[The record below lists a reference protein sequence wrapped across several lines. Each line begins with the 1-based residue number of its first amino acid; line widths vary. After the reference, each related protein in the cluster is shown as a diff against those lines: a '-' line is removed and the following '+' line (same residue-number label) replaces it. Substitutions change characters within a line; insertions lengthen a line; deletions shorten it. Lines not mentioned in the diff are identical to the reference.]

1 MLQEQVPTP
10 RRCRSASPACASPP
24 FSAPSALGTCD
35 ARRSRSLTHSLAL
48 AQLKKNII
56 AAYTAETYF
65 GGHGH
70 SVLNTKLR
78 NLQDC
83 PPLAPAAQLLH
94 HAVSDLAA
102 SPEYGYDGVAYRAMR
117 LAPELVAE
125 YKVHRDTKQ
134 NLFSWPGF
142 TSCTRD
148 AETCLGFVEDWDL
161 NVVFAIRGGGRRLR
175 PMRIEEWSQHPE
187 ELEVLYDLGQQFE
200 ILEIE
205 RTTRDGAA
213 RLLGLHEPPAGGSGE
228 REVVVISVKAVDRF
242 HELVTD
248 VFKDGGRIEEA
259 LRVCKLRLER
269 DCRVYGERSTE
280 AADALG
286 SVAIVYQAQ
295 GDYARALEYNEKAVA
310 IKLPALGPDHPS
322 LANTYSNMA
331 LVYKAQGDYA
341 RSLEY
346 NEKAL
351 AIDLVALGPD
361 HPYVLQGK
369 AAVAKLRALV

>member
-1 MLQEQVPTP
+1 M
-10 RRCRSASPACASPP
+10 RRCAC
-24 FSAPSALGTCD
+24 
-35 ARRSRSLTHSLAL
+35 

-78 NLQDC
+78 NLEEC
-83 PPLAPAAQLLH
+83 PPLTPAAQLLH

-102 SPEYGYDGVAYRAMR
+102 SPEYGYDGDAYRAMR
-117 LAPELVAE
+117 LPDDLVGK
-125 YKVHRDTKQ
+125 YKVHRDTKL

-148 AETCLGFVEDWDL
+148 AETCLGFVDDWDL
-161 NVVFAIRGGGRRLR
+161 NVVFAIRGGGRWLR

-200 ILEIE
+200 VLTIE
-205 RTTRDGAA
+205 RTTRTGAA
-213 RLLGLHEPPAGGSGE
+213 RLLGLGESQAGGTGD
-228 REVVVISVKAVDRF
+228 REVVVVSVRAVDRF
-242 HELVTD
+242 HDLVTD
-248 VFKDGGRIEEA
+248 IFKDGGGVAEA
-259 LRVCKLRLER
+259 LHVCLLRLER
-269 DCRVYGERSTE
+269 DQRLYGEQSTE
-280 AADALG
+280 AATALH
-286 SVAIVYQAQ
+286 SVAMVYQQQ
-295 GDYARALEYNEKAVA
+295 GDYARSLEYYEKAVA

-322 LANTYSNMA
+322 LATTYSNMA

-346 NEKAL
+346 SEKAL
-351 AIDLVALGPD
+351 AIDLQALGPE
-361 HPYVLQGK
+361 HKYVLQGQ
-369 AAVAKLRALV
+369 ATIAELRALV

>member
-1 MLQEQVPTP
+1 MSTLLAHTWFA
-10 RRCRSASPACASPP
+10 RFCFCASRC
-24 FSAPSALGTCD
+24 AC
-35 ARRSRSLTHSLAL
+35 

-78 NLQDC
+78 NLEEC
-83 PPLAPAAQLLH
+83 PPLTPAAQLLH

-117 LAPELVAE
+117 LPDDLVGK
-125 YKVHRDTKQ
+125 YKVHQDTKL

-148 AETCLGFVEDWDL
+148 AETCLGFVDDWDL
-161 NVVFAIRGGGRRLR
+161 NVVFAIRGGGRWLR

-200 ILEIE
+200 ILTIE
-205 RTTRDGAA
+205 RTTRTGAA
-213 RLLGLHEPPAGGSGE
+213 RLLGLGEPQAGGTGD
-228 REVVVISVKAVDRF
+228 REVVVVSVRAVDRF

-248 VFKDGGRIEEA
+248 IFKDGGGVAEA
-259 LRVCKLRLER
+259 LHVCLLRLER
-269 DCRVYGERSTE
+269 DQRLYGEQSTE
-280 AADALG
+280 AARALG
-286 SVAIVYQAQ
+286 SVAMVYEQQ
-295 GDYARALEYNEKAVA
+295 GDYARALEYYEKALA
-310 IKLPALGPDHPS
+310 IKLQALGPDHPS
-322 LANTYSNMA
+322 LAVTYSNMA
-331 LVYKAQGDYA
+331 LVYQKQGDYA

-351 AIDLVALGPD
+351 AIRLPALGPE
-361 HPYVLQGK
+361 HKSVLQSQ
-369 AAVAKLRALV
+369 ARIAKLRALV